1 MDMSRQAIVLGRIL
15 GITIRLDY
23 SWFLIFVLM
32 AWTLAVGYYPT
43 EFPGWAAGQYWVIGA
58 LTAVMLFVSVLL
70 HELGHSVVARQY
82 GVGVQSITLFVFGGL
97 AQITGEPPSAVAE
110 FWIAIAGPAVSFAL
124 AVLFRILQPATA
136 VAVPLLALVKYLAYI
151 NGALAI
157 FNLIPGFPLDGGRV
171 LRAVVW
177 QVTGNL
183 RRATLIAAN
192 VGRLIA
198 FLFILGGVFQ
208 ILAGHFVDGLWIAF
222 VGWFL
227 ESAAA
232 SQVQQQMLQSLLAG
246 HKVFQAMNRQYTAV
260 SPDITLRDLADRH
273 ILGSGLRS
281 FIVTQNEHV
290 VGLSTLH
297 QVKEVPQDQWRT
309 TTVSRIM
316 IPTERMR
323 RIQPEADLI
332 TAIEQMD
339 RDGVNQ
345 LPVMTGQRILGMLSR
360 GDIIAYLRTL
370 QELAA

>member
-1 MDMSRQAIVLGRIL
+1 M
-15 GITIRLDY
+15 
-23 SWFLIFVLM
+23 
-32 AWTLAVGYYPT
+32 
-43 EFPGWAAGQYWVIGA
+43 GA

-82 GVGVQSITLFVFGGL
+82 GVGVRSITLFVFGGL

-110 FWIAIAGPAVSFAL
+110 FWIAIAGPLVSFAL
-124 AVLFRILQPATA
+124 ALLFRILQPAAA
-136 VAVPLLALVKYLAYI
+136 VAAPLLALVKYLAYI

-177 QVTGNL
+177 QVTGSL

-246 HKVFQAMNRQYTAV
+246 HKVFQAMNRNYAAV
-260 SPDITLRDLADRH
+260 SPDLTLRDLADRH

-281 FIVTQNEHV
+281 FVVTQNEHV

-297 QVKEVPQDQWRT
+297 QIKEVPQDQWGT

-316 IPTERMR
+316 IPTERVR
-323 RIQPEADLI
+323 RVQPEADLI

-345 LPVMTGQRILGMLSR
+345 LPVMTGQRILGMLTR
-360 GDIIAYLRTL
+360 EDIIAYLRTL
-370 QELAA
+370 HELAA